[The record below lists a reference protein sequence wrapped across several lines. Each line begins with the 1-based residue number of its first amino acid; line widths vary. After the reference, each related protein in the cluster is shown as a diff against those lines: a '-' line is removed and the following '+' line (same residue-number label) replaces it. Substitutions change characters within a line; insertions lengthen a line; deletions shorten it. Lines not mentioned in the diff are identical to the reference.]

1 MDDETLHIGG
11 PATVGD
17 SSAEYRS
24 SRRGALHIAL
34 IYALSAA
41 LWILFSDQAL
51 EAMFTDPAQIV
62 RASMIKGW
70 LFVAVTALLL
80 YLLVVR
86 LLDRLL
92 KISQRQSA
100 LHSERLR
107 ALQLVEIITESSN
120 DAIFAKDL
128 EGRYILFNRA
138 ASDFVGKPAAE
149 VLGHDEYAIFPAE
162 QAAMLQ
168 AAGQEAVGQ
177 GSPITREER
186 LTTPGGERVFLA
198 TKGPLRDADGKV
210 VGLFGI
216 SRDITAQKQVEA
228 ELIQLTDDLTATLHA
243 IPDLLFELDEEGR
256 YVKVGA
262 TADALLAA
270 PAAQLAGRRVG
281 EILPA
286 EAAETVMA
294 ALTQAQQT
302 GADYGRTISLNLAD
316 GLHYFELSV
325 ARKALLAGA
334 QHFVVLSRDI
344 TARKLAE
351 LELLRNNEALE
362 RFNTAAVGREMQMVA
377 LKRQINDLS
386 RQLGQEPPFDLS
398 FVDTADGNPT
408 P

>member
-1 MDDETLHIGG
+1 MDDKALHISG
-11 PATVGD
+11 PAATGD

-24 SRRGALHIAL
+24 SRQGALHIAL
-34 IYALSAA
+34 IYAISAA

-51 EAMFTDPAQIV
+51 EAMLSEPAQIV

-70 LFVAVTALLL
+70 LFVAVTSVLL
-80 YLLVVR
+80 YVLVVR

-92 KISQRQSA
+92 KITQRQSE
-100 LHSERLR
+100 LQSERLR
-107 ALQLVEIITESSN
+107 ALQLVEIITESSG

-138 ASDFVGKPAAE
+138 ASDFVGKPAAD
-149 VLGHDEYAIFPAE
+149 VLGYDDHAIFPAE

-168 AAGQEAVGQ
+168 AAGREVLGQ
-177 GSPITREER
+177 GCTMTREER
-186 LTTPGGERVFLA
+186 LSTPAGERVFLA

-228 ELIQLTDDLTATLHA
+228 DLLQLTDDLTATLHA
-243 IPDLLFELDEEGR
+243 IPDLLFELDEQGH
-256 YVKVGA
+256 YVRIEA
-262 TADALLAA
+262 TADALLAV
-270 PAAQLAGRRVG
+270 PASQLAGHRVS

-286 EAAETVMA
+286 DAAQTVMA

-302 GADYGRTISLNLAD
+302 GADYGRTISLHLAD
-316 GLHYFELSV
+316 GIHYFELSV
-325 ARKALLAGA
+325 ARKAPLAGA
-334 QHFVVLSRDI
+334 QHFIVLSRDI

-377 LKRQINDLS
+377 LKQQINDLS
-386 RQLGQEPPFDLS
+386 HQLGRAPPFDLS
-398 FVDTADGNPT
+398 FVDTPGGSPAP
-408 P
+408 

>member
-11 PATVGD
+11 PAAVGD

-177 GSPITREER
+177 GCTMTREER
-186 LTTPGGERVFLA
+186 LSTPGGERVFLA

-210 VGLFGI
+210 IGLFGI
-216 SRDITAQKQVEA
+216 SRDVTAQKLVED
-228 ELIQLTDDLTATLHA
+228 ELIKLSDDLSATLHA

-256 YVKVGA
+256 YVKIEA

-270 PAAQLAGRRVG
+270 PAAQLIGHCVG
-281 EILPA
+281 EILPPD
-286 EAAETVMA
+286 AAQTVMA
-294 ALTQAQQT
+294 ALSQAQQT
-302 GADYGRTISLNLAD
+302 GADYGRTMSLQLPD
-316 GLHYFELSV
+316 GVHYFELSV
-325 ARKALLAGA
+325 ARKALLAGV

-351 LELLRNNEALE
+351 LELLRNYEALE

-398 FVDTADGNPT
+398 FVDTAGGNPT